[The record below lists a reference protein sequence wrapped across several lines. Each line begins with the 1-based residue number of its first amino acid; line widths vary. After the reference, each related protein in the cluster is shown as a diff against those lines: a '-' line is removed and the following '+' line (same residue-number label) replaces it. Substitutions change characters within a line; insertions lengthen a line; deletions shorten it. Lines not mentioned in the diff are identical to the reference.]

1 MKKKKE
7 SFPASRELAVLRLLG
22 RGWTSGYELIAQLE
36 EAGDHSFRN
45 REAAIYPLLH
55 SLVQRGMAKED
66 FLENNELWLR
76 CGYHITR
83 KGSRLLKRRGE
94 AQAPKG
100 PGGPGGEAEPLPET
114 APSEASGAQDGFPA
128 WFEKLGGGLRFPGKT
143 RRIEKELRGHYEQS
157 IQSLEE
163 EGMRFQE
170 ANSLALARMGE
181 PRQMGAL
188 LRRTHRPVLSLCL
201 LLARPVML
209 ALLAVVLLA
218 VLRGEADNLR
228 LLTPTQVRERL
239 YLPGYGENASSYRL
253 LAEREGS
260 CDQKIRIGP
269 YRIDLEEASFQLLSV
284 TQYQGA
290 ISDSMEHYGYL
301 LLGFKGLP
309 WYDVR
314 SFLNTGTITV
324 MDSDGNTINQRYGP
338 WCLTAAPGYNIVEVN
353 ISWLSDEAQ
362 WLDVCLA
369 YGDRREKLRV
379 DLEPWRVR
387 PEKLKPLDKEAY
399 RVQVLSKAEKAW
411 TYPCSTTPELLSER
425 EAEPVSAGTEPLE
438 LGVCWAKETQ
448 YREDP
453 ERVAAKTR
461 EQEREEDPLIPQ
473 EGTVMECVLA
483 LRADPA
489 EFPTSKS
496 EFLERLRISD
506 PVSGRECEAHF
517 GFTAPEWYADAWLAR
532 LYWDAVPGAD
542 SYRIEYTGKLSGEQ
556 LSLRLDLKE
565 VEEP

>member
-1 MKKKKE
+1 MKKRTE

-83 KGSRLLKRRGE
+83 KGSRLLERRGE

-157 IQSLEE
+157 IQSLAE
-163 EGMRFQE
+163 EGVRFQE

-181 PRQMGAL
+181 PRQIGAL

-201 LLARPVML
+201 LLARPVMI

-218 VLRGEADNLR
+218 VLRGEADQIR
-228 LLTPTQVRERL
+228 LLTPTQVREKMN
-239 YLPGYGENASSYRL
+239 LPGYGWSSNDRL

-260 CDQKIRIGP
+260 CDQEIRIGP
-269 YRIDLEEASFQLLSV
+269 YRIALEELSV
-284 TQYQGA
+284 QL
-290 ISDSMEHYGYL
+290 ISSPEYESTGFEDLYVSAAL
-301 LLGFKGLP
+301 LLRFCAVP
-309 WYDVR
+309 WYDVD

-324 MDSDGNTINQRYGP
+324 VDNDGNTVYQTYETR
-338 WCLTAAPGYNIVEVN
+338 CQTAAPGLTIVEV
-353 ISWLSDEAQ
+353 SLSMVYAKAQ
-362 WLDVCLA
+362 WLDVWLE
-369 YGDRREKLRV
+369 YGTQREKLRV
-379 DLEPWRVR
+379 DLGPWRVR
-387 PEKLKPLDKEAY
+387 PENLKPLDREAD
-399 RVQVLSKAEKAW
+399 RVQALSEAERAW
-411 TYPCSTTPELLSER
+411 TYPCSTVPELLSER

-438 LGVCWAKETQ
+438 LEVCWAKETQ

-461 EQEREEDPLIPQ
+461 ELKREEDPLIPQ

-489 EFPTSKS
+489 EFPISKS

-506 PVSGRECEAHF
+506 PVSGRECEANF
-517 GFTAPEWYADAWLAR
+517 GFADPEWYADAWLAR

-542 SYRIEYTGKLSGEQ
+542 SYQIEYTGKLSGEQ